1 MGLKSA
7 AAKIFSKINFKHEQ
21 KWIQNPVE
29 TQHKVFQQLISEA
42 KNTVFGKDHR
52 FETIKDYNDFKNNVA
67 VRDYEGLKP
76 YIDRIVAGEP
86 DILWKGKPIYFAKT
100 SGTTSGSKFIPITKE
115 SMPTHIRS
123 ARNAL
128 LDYIH
133 QKGNS
138 DFVSGKMIFLQGS
151 PELEEKNGIKT
162 GRLSGIV
169 AHYVPK
175 YLQKNRLP
183 SFETNCIDDWETK
196 VDKIVEET
204 MNEDMTLISGI
215 PPWLVMYFEKL
226 IEKSGKNS
234 VREIFPNLGLLV
246 TGGVNY
252 NPYRE
257 KMIHLIG
264 DDPDVIQTYPASEGF
279 FGYQDRID
287 ADDLLLLLD
296 NGIFYEFI
304 SAEEFFD
311 ENPKRIS
318 IEEVET
324 DKDYV
329 MILSTTAGLWAYN
342 IGDTVR
348 FTSLKPYRIVVSG
361 RIKHY
366 TSAFGEHVIAHE
378 VEQALEQALKVF
390 PAEISEFTIAP
401 QVNPDEG
408 LPYHEWLIE
417 FAEQPDDL
425 NGFSKAID
433 SNLRKLNTYYDD
445 LISGNV
451 LRSLVITQVCKN
463 GFNDYMKSL
472 GKLGGQNKT
481 ARLSNDRKIADEFY
495 KLNLIRK

>member
-7 AAKIFSKINFKHEQ
+7 AAKIFSKINFKYEQ

-42 KNTVFGKDHR
+42 KNTVFGKDHQ
-52 FETIKDYNDFKNNVA
+52 FESIKDYNDFKNKVP

-128 LDYIH
+128 
-133 QKGNS
+133 
-138 DFVSGKMIFLQGS
+138 
-151 PELEEKNGIKT
+151 EEKNGIKT

-204 MNEDMTLISGI
+204 MNENMTLISGI

-279 FGYQDRID
+279 FGYQDRIG

-329 MILSTTAGLWAYN
+329 MIISTTAGLWAYN

-378 VEQALEQALKVF
+378 VEQALEQALETF

-401 QVNPDEG
+401 QVNPTEG

-417 FAEQPDDL
+417 FSELPNDL
-425 NGFSKAID
+425 EEFSKAID

>member
-1 MGLKSA
+1 MGLKTA
-7 AAKIFSKINFKHEQ
+7 AAKIFSKINFKNEK

-29 TQHKVFQQLISEA
+29 TQHKVFQQLIAEA
-42 KNTVFGKDHR
+42 KNTVFGKDHQ
-52 FETIKDYNDFKNNVA
+52 FDSIKDYGDFINKVPI
-67 VRDYEGLKP
+67 RDYESLKS
-76 YIDRIVAGEP
+76 YIDRAVAGES
-86 DILWKGKPIYFAKT
+86 DVLWKGKPIYFAKT
-100 SGTTSGSKFIPITKE
+100 SGTTSGAKFIPITKK

-128 LDYIH
+128 LDYIY

-151 PELEEKNGIKT
+151 PVLKEKNGIKT

-183 SFETNCIDDWETK
+183 SFETNCIEDWEEK

-204 MNEDMTLISGI
+204 INENMTLISGI

-226 IEKSGKNS
+226 IEKSGKNTI
-234 VREIFPNLGLLV
+234 REIFPNLSLLV

-279 FGYQDRID
+279 FGYQDRIGE
-287 ADDLLLLLD
+287 DDLLLLLD

-329 MILSTTAGLWAYN
+329 MIISTTAGLWAYN

-348 FTSLKPYRIVVSG
+348 FTSLNPYRIVVSG

-378 VEQALEQALKVF
+378 VEQALEQALEVF

-401 QVNPDEG
+401 LVNPDKG
-408 LPYHEWLIE
+408 KPYHEWLIE
-417 FAEQPDDL
+417 FSKLPNDL
-425 NGFSKAID
+425 DEFSKEID
-433 SNLRKLNTYYDD
+433 KNLRKLNAYYDD

-451 LRSLVITQVCKN
+451 LGSLVITRVCKN

-472 GKLGGQNKT
+472 GKLGGQNKV
-481 ARLSNDRKIADEFY
+481 ARLSNDRKIADRFY
-495 KLNLIRK
+495 ELNLTQK